1 MTKLGELNPQTFY
14 CACGMT
20 TKDTPHTCVE
30 SRLSKV
36 NHMPLV
42 GILLMALVVA
52 VAGLLWAGSY

>member
-1 MTKLGELNPQTFY
+1 
-14 CACGMT
+14 MT